1 MLAEIPSAREV
12 LLRQRSSF
20 SQSPRR
26 WMSLPPAGRKAR
38 TRSSYADARSANGS
52 RSLATGVAASR
63 RTTSIT
69 TGYGSIVAAVAAVG
83 RRSLS
88 FRYSLFLTRSS
99 ACWPAV
105 RHCDSASQSSV
116 RGRRH
121 CPSSRMP
128 IGCLIPPR
136 FAAGRAVR
144 IVPSQSFPFS
154 ARPSPASLTGCLAGV
169 RFLIRPGRCPG

>member
-1 MLAEIPSAREV
+1 MWGCEAPV
-12 LLRQRSSF
+12 RQRSSL

-26 WMSLPPAGRKAR
+26 WMSLPPSGRKAR
-38 TRSSYADARSANGS
+38 TESSYADARSANGI

-63 RTTSIT
+63 RTMSIT
-69 TGYGSIVAAVAAVG
+69 TGSGFAGAAAEAAG
-83 RRSLS
+83 RHSPS
-88 FRYSLFLTRSS
+88 FRCSLFLTRST

-116 RGRRH
+116 RGRRR
-121 CPSSRMP
+121 CRSSRMP

-144 IVPSQSFPFS
+144 IVPNQRLLFV
-154 ARPSPASLTGCLAGV
+154 ARSSPTSLICCLAAV
-169 RFLIRPGRCPG
+169 RFLTKRGRCPG